1 MPDFAPFFI
10 KYLKKNPIWYFFLAH
25 LGHYHQK
32 FSENYDTIK
41 QLIIGL
47 PSYREIFQHNNN
59 LTPLVANRSVTTP
72 VQAQRPP
79 SKFSLLYFIHLV
91 LLFFS
96 WNHFLKF
103 LIFSSNNINSP
114 SKVCEFE
121 ISRYICLPNCWC
133 CH

>member
-1 MPDFAPFFI
+1 MI
-10 KYLKKNPIWYFFLAH
+10 FLAH

-72 VQAQRPP
+72 VQAQRPQ
-79 SKFSLLYFIHLV
+79 SKFSLL
-91 LLFFS
+91 FF
-96 WNHFLKF
+96 NYLPVIFF
-103 LIFSSNNINSP
+103 REIIFSIIIFQFKQHQFHLKS
-114 SKVCEFE
+114 
-121 ISRYICLPNCWC
+121 L
-133 CH
+133 

>member
-1 MPDFAPFFI
+1 MTFDFSLSNLIFEI
-10 KYLKKNPIWYFFLAH
+10 SSLAH

-79 SKFSLLYFIHLV
+79 SKFFV
-91 LLFFS
+91 VF
-96 WNHFLKF
+96 
-103 LIFSSNNINSP
+103 
-114 SKVCEFE
+114 
-121 ISRYICLPNCWC
+121 
-133 CH
+133 

>member
-1 MPDFAPFFI
+1 MIFL
-10 KYLKKNPIWYFFLAH
+10 YLIFLKLSSLAH

-91 LLFFS
+91 LLFF
-96 WNHFLKF
+96 FREI
-103 LIFSSNNINSP
+103 IF
-114 SKVCEFE
+114 
-121 ISRYICLPNCWC
+121 
-133 CH
+133 

>member
-1 MPDFAPFFI
+1 MIFLYLIFFKI
-10 KYLKKNPIWYFFLAH
+10 PSLAH

-79 SKFSLLYFIHLV
+79 SKFSLLYFNYI
-91 LLFFS
+91 LFF
-96 WNHFLKF
+96 FREI
-103 LIFSSNNINSP
+103 IFSIIIFQFKQHRFPLKS
-114 SKVCEFE
+114 
-121 ISRYICLPNCWC
+121 L
-133 CH
+133 